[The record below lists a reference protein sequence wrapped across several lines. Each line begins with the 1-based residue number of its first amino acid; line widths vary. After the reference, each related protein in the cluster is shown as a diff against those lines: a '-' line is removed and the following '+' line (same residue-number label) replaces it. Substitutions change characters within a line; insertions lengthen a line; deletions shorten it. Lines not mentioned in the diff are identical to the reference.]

1 MLPDYIGIRGYTPE
15 RYIVEVYYKGLR
27 VNARTQD
34 DFKSEEQVLDYIE
47 EILQLGEGYTYRVFL
62 LEQVS
67 IEIEDPDGNIRTNEV

>member
-1 MLPDYIGIRGYTPE
+1 MLPAYIGIGGYTPE

-27 VNARTQD
+27 VNARTRD
-34 DFKSEEQVLDYIE
+34 DLKSEEEVLDYIE

-67 IEIEDPDGNIRTNEV
+67 IEIEDSDGNIRTNEV